1 MNMNIFPRLFTV
13 MFVAGLA
20 GMGYANPAAQG
31 RPSSED
37 IEVVV
42 HRGANFLAPEN
53 TLPSARAALKYGAEW
68 IELDVRKSKDG
79 VLYNLHDETL
89 DRTTDGH
96 GPIHLVTSSEI
107 ERLDAG
113 SWFGPAFRGLKV
125 PRIETMLDSLK
136 GKANV
141 FFDVKKGTP
150 VADLVK
156 LVRAKGFEKNSFF
169 WFADA
174 KMVPEFVKLA
184 PEMKIKVNASD
195 IEGIKKWQAVCRP
208 SYVEIEPENITK
220 NLVNYCHKNG
230 ILVMA
235 AIQNGNEEAYKK
247 AIQAQP
253 DLVNIDQPELWA
265 RVVAES
271 EGEYVAPLSQYVD
284 PRIGSEGL
292 GRVFIGPS
300 CPYGMVKPSPDCT
313 PSPNSG
319 WLPMPERVDGFA
331 QVHVSG
337 TGGGPKYGNV
347 LVTPFGN
354 GMDRVNHYDYR
365 EYETIRLGYYDT
377 QFKQNG
383 IRTEI
388 TTANRASFYR
398 FTYPEDSLKSLAV
411 DAGFFLG
418 ENPVPDAREAQQFVG
433 SEIQVLSDHEVA
445 GYTRI
450 RGGWNNGK
458 AYTVYFYAETD
469 RPFVQS
475 LTWKGNRITEAQ
487 SQYDSAEKTGAL
499 LRFAKNDKVVQLKVG
514 ISFLSMQKAKINA
527 HSEIPH
533 WSFEKVHQD
542 LLGQWEQLLQKIE
555 INPSTPLAKKR
566 MFYTG
571 LYHTMLMPV
580 DRTGEN
586 PLWSDSEPY
595 YDDFYAIWDTYRSS
609 SPLITLIDPKREA
622 DIVRSLVNI
631 YKRDGYMPDARS
643 GNSNGR
649 TQGGSNAEIVIADAF
664 VKGLKGIDYE
674 LALEAMLKDATVP
687 PGGNEEAEGR
697 GGLIPY
703 LELGYIP
710 HGVDRA
716 GNRTVEYSY
725 CDYAI
730 ALVAKGLGKED
741 LYQRYLKQS
750 ENWKNLWRGDYEHE
764 GAKGFIMPR
773 DKEGNW
779 LDSIPFGH
787 STRMQ
792 PKFKYTPVTFEGPW
806 YTPWWSMFFYEAS
819 SWEYS
824 LSIPHDVPGLIEKC
838 GGAADFEKR
847 LDIFFDKGFFN
858 VNNEPSFL
866 TPCLYHWLG
875 KPWRSSDRIREII
888 AKNYNDGPV
897 GLPGNDDSGAM
908 SSWLAFHMIG
918 LYPNAGQDYYLIHT
932 PLLTSTT
939 FHLEGGKEFKV
950 VAEGLSD
957 KNCYIQGVTLN
968 GKDYPYSVLRHKDIM
983 AGGELVL
990 KMGKKPGSWGKE
1002 LGLDK

>member
-1 MNMNIFPRLFTV
+1 MNIFPRLFTV

-271 EGEYVAPLSQYVD
+271 KGEYVAPLSQYVD

-514 ISFLSMQKAKINA
+514 ISFLSMQKAKFNA

-542 LLGQWEQLLQKIE
+542 LLGQWEQLFQKIE
-555 INPSTPLAKKR
+555 IDPSTPLAKKR

-586 PLWSDSEPY
+586 PLWSDPEPY

-710 HGVDRA
+710 HGIDRA

-990 KMGKKPGSWGKE
+990 KMGKKPGNWGKE

>member
-1 MNMNIFPRLFTV
+1 MNIFPRLFTV

-586 PLWSDSEPY
+586 PLWSDPEPY

-609 SPLITLIDPKREA
+609 SPLITLIDPKRET

-710 HGVDRA
+710 HGIDRA

-990 KMGKKPGSWGKE
+990 KMGKKPGNWGKE

>member
-1 MNMNIFPRLFTV
+1 MNIFPRLFTV

-347 LVTPFGN
+347 LVTPFGD

-586 PLWSDSEPY
+586 PLWSDPEPY

-609 SPLITLIDPKREA
+609 SPLITLIDPKRET

-710 HGVDRA
+710 HGIDRA

-990 KMGKKPGSWGKE
+990 KMGKKPGNWGKE